1 MIRLDPE
8 EKLKR
13 IHCLMERTKK
23 KSATQWIICL
33 SKLIFN
39 AAIRGIDNG
48 DPTIQRFNAPL
59 FVVSI
64 MAIQLLQTSDLGIM
78 IPLNLPG
85 LILSG
90 SA

>member
-1 MIRLDPE
+1 MIELDAE

-13 IHCLMERTKK
+13 IHSLMEHTKEEIN
-23 KSATQWIICL
+23 TQWIICL

-48 DPTIQRFNAPL
+48 DPTIQRFNATIRGIDNGDPT
-59 FVVSI
+59 I
-64 MAIQLLQTSDLGIM
+64 QTSDLGIM

-85 LILSG
+85 LILG
-90 SA
+90 